1 MIHSLARLDEP
12 LDPDEVRVFSFGLDD
27 ESSLPWEIGRSW
39 LSTDELERAEAFR
52 FENHR
57 ERFIRGRAAVRK
69 ILGRYLEV
77 DPGSLKFELGER
89 GKPHLLDS
97 SLHFNLSHSLDRGV
111 LAISALPSIGIDV
124 EYFNREVNVDA
135 LSRRCFRD
143 SEIRRID
150 QLSNEEKKRAFFW
163 TWTAKEARMKAT
175 GEGFGLEPQRIEIE
189 FDGHLP
195 KVCLEPVDPSSF
207 VAPVVFPDE
216 SVACTVASTQPFRIK
231 VCETPISFH

>member
-1 MIHSLARLDEP
+1 MIHLPARFDEP
-12 LDPDEVRVFSFGLDD
+12 LESDEVRVFAFGLDD
-27 ESSLPWEIGRSW
+27 EEALPLEIGRSW
-39 LSTDELERAEAFR
+39 LSIDELERAGAFR
-52 FENHR
+52 FENLQD
-57 ERFIRGRAAVRK
+57 RFIRGRAVVRK
-69 ILGRYLEV
+69 ILGQYLDKE
-77 DPGSLKFELGER
+77 PSELRFKLGEK
-89 GKPHLLDS
+89 GKPHLADS

-111 LAISALPSIGIDV
+111 LAVSSLPSIGIDL
-124 EYFNREVNVDA
+124 EYFKREVNVEA

-143 SEIRRID
+143 SEIQRID
-150 QLSNEEKKRAFFW
+150 RLNDEERKRAFFW

-216 SVACTVASTQPFRIK
+216 AVACTVAATQPFRIK
-231 VCETPISFH
+231 VCETEISFR